1 MSDAIS
7 EEKIGINHNYQN
19 IDNIPLENIQNMRSP
34 SEMGIICIDITNKC
48 DLACSN
54 CTRLLANQDYFWD
67 MTIENFRTA
76 VKTLKDFQGVVVII
90 GGNPCM
96 HPKFDEITKI
106 FAELRPNKQK
116 RGLWTNN
123 FFKHEKISTELYG
136 VFNLNTHGDSRSTKS
151 LKNFELKGG
160 YHPDHSHHSPIL
172 TAIKDLWITLRAP
185 NCRTSFIYVRD
196 ELDGKLATSV
206 DSIEVTFPVLTNN
219 YGTYEILDFN
229 INDWGFAESYY
240 MDERSYGDNAPFT
253 THPNIGDKINVGEAL
268 ASCPLFSNFT
278 NNEKLFIDKENIFST
293 KDLIEG
299 YLGPLVG
306 VLSAMTWIEE
316 NKKNYKWIATFP
328 CDTPFFDENLI
339 DKIKNCSKNSDKKL
353 FFLKSGGRR
362 HNIFGLWSLELKD
375 TLLEDINNGHRKVE
389 EWANKVGSEIIEI
402 DDKSEYN
409 FLNINTKEDLEKA
422 KNKIK

>member
-1 MSDAIS
+1 MSENNILGVVLAGGKSKRFGNDKTIVKLGNKTLLDHTI
-7 EEKIGINHNYQN
+7 EKI
-19 IDNIPLENIQNMRSP
+19 
-34 SEMGIICIDITNKC
+34 K
-48 DLACSN
+48 
-54 CTRLLANQDYFWD
+54 
-67 MTIENFRTA
+67 
-76 VKTLKDFQGVVVII
+76 K
-90 GGNPCM
+90 
-96 HPKFDEITKI
+96 KF
-106 FAELRPNKQK
+106 
-116 RGLWTNN
+116 
-123 FFKHEKISTELYG
+123 H
-136 VFNLNTHGDSRSTKS
+136 
-151 LKNFELKGG
+151 
-160 YHPDHSHHSPIL
+160 
-172 TAIKDLWITLRAP
+172 
-185 NCRTSFIYVRD
+185 
-196 ELDGKLATSV
+196 
-206 DSIEVTFPVLTNN
+206 
-219 YGTYEILDFN
+219 EIL
-229 INDWGFAESYY
+229 IIS
-240 MDERSYGDNAPFT
+240 
-253 THPNIGDKINVGEAL
+253 
-268 ASCPLFSNFT
+268 

-375 TLLEDINNGHRKVE
+375 TLLEDIKNGQRKVE

-402 DDKSEYN
+402 NDKSEYN